1 MSTPARVNVAPSIWQ
16 WLLTIGAELPSRDME
31 KVAEWRSPNAEKTP
45 TINQLKE
52 LSGRLHVPFGYFLL
66 RTPIDDT
73 PPIFAFRTV
82 KGKGVEH
89 PSRELIDTVAQMSQ
103 IQEWARDDAER
114 NRLEKLSFIGS
125 AKVESPVET
134 VVSDIRKTLGLK
146 SNWFE
151 DDTIQGTRVSKKQR
165 NQAAFT
171 FLRERCA
178 GSGIFVFTTGIAG
191 QSTRRKLDPDEFR
204 AFALIDDYAP
214 LIFINHNDSS
224 AARLF
229 SLAHEL
235 VHLWLGKSEL
245 YNAPYLMN
253 SSTTKMEAYCNKV
266 ASEILI
272 PDEIFL
278 QQWAS
283 DKADGLQELEKLAEY
298 FCASPLAIAR
308 RALDHGFIGQQDY
321 DRVAAEQ
328 QERWGQV
335 SRERASAGGGDFY
348 RTNLSRTDSR
358 FLERLASSV
367 AEGRTTYS
375 QASHLMGMKW
385 TTLAEL
391 ITKAG
396 L

>member
-1 MSTPARVNVAPSIWQ
+1 MINLTIVSNVAESLSEGMKVIAQGMLISRKWTDKQGRNRERVELKLTDIGPCLSDDQVQAQKIAHQPPGRLSALVVSRPLTAFSLPRRIRVTGRTVSSNLKGGRVTVSTPYPSFD
-16 WLLTIGAELPSRDME
+16 PCR
-31 KVAEWRSPNAEKTP
+31 
-45 TINQLKE
+45 
-52 LSGRLHVPFGYFLL
+52 
-66 RTPIDDT
+66 
-73 PPIFAFRTV
+73 
-82 KGKGVEH
+82 
-89 PSRELIDTVAQMSQ
+89 
-103 IQEWARDDAER
+103 
-114 NRLEKLSFIGS
+114 
-125 AKVESPVET
+125 
-134 VVSDIRKTLGLK
+134 
-146 SNWFE
+146 
-151 DDTIQGTRVSKKQR
+151 KKQR

-171 FLRERCA
+171 FLREWCA

-191 QSTRRKLDPDEFR
+191 QSTRRKLDPDEFC

-272 PDEIFL
+272 PDKVFL
-278 QQWAS
+278 QQWASDS

-298 FCASPLAIAR
+298 FCASLLAIAH

-328 QERWGQV
+328 QERWEQV
-335 SRERASAGGGDFY
+335 SRERVSAGGGDSY
-348 RTNLSRTDSR
+348 RTNLSRIDSR

-391 ITKAG
+391 AHRV
-396 L
+396 

>member
-1 MSTPARVNVAPSIWQ
+1 
-16 WLLTIGAELPSRDME
+16 
-31 KVAEWRSPNAEKTP
+31 
-45 TINQLKE
+45 
-52 LSGRLHVPFGYFLL
+52 
-66 RTPIDDT
+66 
-73 PPIFAFRTV
+73 
-82 KGKGVEH
+82 
-89 PSRELIDTVAQMSQ
+89 MSQ

-114 NRLEKLSFIGS
+114 NRLEELSFIGS
-125 AKVESPVET
+125 ANIKSPVET
-134 VVSDIRKTLGLK
+134 VVSNIRKTLGME
-146 SNWFE
+146 SDWFK

-178 GSGIFVFTTGIAG
+178 GAGIFVFTTGIAG
-191 QSTRRKLDPDEFR
+191 QSTHRKLEPDEFR

-245 YNAPYLMN
+245 YNVSYLMN

-278 QQWAS
+278 QRWAS
-283 DKADGLQELEKLAEY
+283 DRADGLQEFERLAEY

-308 RALDHGFIGQQDY
+308 RAFDHGFIGQQDY
-321 DRVAAEQ
+321 DCVAAEQ
-328 QERWGQV
+328 QERWEQV

-348 RTNLSRTDSR
+348 RTNLSRIDSR